1 MNITQAAF
9 SHKPVCSH
17 RSRSARVVAVS
28 LGLGAALALAPV
40 ARAQLAITPNAPT
53 GAMAT
58 SLPSHAIPLNIP
70 GTYTLPPPPP
80 GSNPET
86 MSSAELQAYGMPP
99 MPDKVAHPKAYSS
112 WLNAVSIPNRITP
125 VLEKTNIYHLPR
137 QAAPTSAAPPTG
149 AGQQLTENP
158 DEAMAGSLNWSGI
171 AVYNPGNPFTIEA
184 VAGAYVVPVARNPF
198 GQCPSNPQYDVWS
211 SYWVGIDG
219 LTNRAL
225 FQNGVEA
232 DGYND
237 CSGSYQYYAA
247 WIEWIP
253 GPEFRVSNAPVE
265 AGDYIFI
272 ENWTTS
278 TSTGCFFW
286 ANESQ
291 QWAAPICTSA
301 GALGGNPIIGASVE
315 WISERPYTGEHASGF
330 AYLTNYVTVPW
341 WQSYAYNY
349 TSGTPTFYYPGS
361 APTGTVYSVYAVDDH
376 GGLIS
381 YPYSTG
387 IDSIFFYDYGS
398 AYCYPGAS
406 CTPRY

>member
-1 MNITQAAF
+1 
-9 SHKPVCSH
+9 
-17 RSRSARVVAVS
+17 
-28 LGLGAALALAPV
+28 
-40 ARAQLAITPNAPT
+40 
-53 GAMAT
+53 
-58 SLPSHAIPLNIP
+58 
-70 GTYTLPPPPP
+70 
-80 GSNPET
+80 
-86 MSSAELQAYGMPP
+86 MSSAQLQAYGLPP

-125 VLEKTNIYHLPR
+125 VLEKTNLYHLPHR
-137 QAAPTSAAPPTG
+137 AAATNTALPIG
-149 AGQQLTENP
+149 AEQQLMESP
-158 DEAMAGSLNWSGI
+158 VEAVAGSLNWSGI
-171 AVYNPGNPFTIEA
+171 AVYDPSNPFAIEA

-198 GQCPSNPQYDVWS
+198 GQCPNNPLNDVYS

-219 LTNRAL
+219 FANKAL
-225 FQNGVEA
+225 FQSGIEA

-247 WIEWIP
+247 WVEWIP

-278 TSTGCFFW
+278 TTTGCFFW

-301 GALGGNPIIGASVE
+301 SALGGSPITGSSVE
-315 WISERPYTGEHASGF
+315 WISERPYTGQHASGF

-341 WQSYAYNY
+341 WQAYAYNY
-349 TSGTPTFYYPGS
+349 TSSSPTFYYPGS
-361 APTGTVYSVYAVDDH
+361 AATGTVYGVYAVDDSNS
-376 GGLIS
+376 LVS
-381 YPYSTG
+381 YPYLTG
-387 IDSIFFYDYGS
+387 INSIFFYDYGS
-398 AYCYPGAS
+398 AYCSPGAS